1 MGVRTGLPRYKGVH
15 LEDERLYLLLDC
27 YLAGE
32 ASAADAQ
39 AVQQWLAED
48 PAHALLLDDLRLI
61 KRVIADKAPHSGTD
75 AAWAKAV
82 KALKVAHP
90 PPPRVSRR
98 LLVAALAAAALVMLL
113 VGGPGVRGLLR
124 RTPQWTEYATAAA
137 QRMVIRLQDG
147 TQVTIAPKSRVRY
160 TADYATAHRDL
171 YLDGEAYFQVAPDS
185 QRPLRVHTTRS
196 VTEDLGT
203 AFVVRAYDQTATEV
217 VVAEGRVALWRV
229 DTTAAARA
237 RGPRPDAP
245 SAALVLEARDLGRL
259 DPSGVATLRRG
270 VDVDRQLAWTRGVLA
285 FDGTP
290 LREAVRTLGRW
301 YDVEIR
307 LDDAD
312 SALAGRRFTATF
324 TNEPI
329 DLVLQRIALT
339 LGLRVE
345 SVGESV
351 FVLRPGLR
359 ARARH

>member
-1 MGVRTGLPRYKGVH
+1 MH
-15 LEDERLYLLLDC
+15 LEDERLYLLLDR

-39 AVQQWLAED
+39 AVREWLAADAE
-48 PAHALLLDDLRLI
+48 HALLLDDLRLV
-61 KRVIADKAPHSGTD
+61 KRVIADKPPHSSTN
-75 AAWAKAV
+75 AAWAKAL
-82 KALKVAHP
+82 KALEVAHP
-90 PPPRVSRR
+90 AQPRVSRR
-98 LLVAALAAAALVMLL
+98 LLVAALAAAAVVIGLIA
-113 VGGPGVRGLLR
+113 GPGVGGLLR
-124 RTPQWTEYATAAA
+124 RTPQWREYATAAA

-160 TADYATAHRDL
+160 TADYGTAHRDL

-185 QRPLRVHTTRS
+185 QRPLRVHTAGS

-203 AFVVRAYDQTATEV
+203 AFVIRAYADQIATEV
-217 VVAEGRVALWRV
+217 VVAEGRVALWR
-229 DTTAAARA
+229 A
-237 RGPRPDAP
+237 RPDTIAVEAP
-245 SAALVLEARDLGRL
+245 PALVLGARDLGQL
-259 DPSGVATLRRG
+259 GASGDATLRRG

-345 SVGESV
+345 RADGSV
-351 FVLRPGLR
+351 FLLRNGR
-359 ARARH
+359 

>member
-1 MGVRTGLPRYKGVH
+1 MH
-15 LEDERLYLLLDC
+15 LEDERLYLLLDR

-39 AVQQWLAED
+39 AVREWLAADAE
-48 PAHALLLDDLRLI
+48 HALLLDDLRLV
-61 KRVIADKAPHSGTD
+61 KRVIADKPPHSSTN
-75 AAWAKAV
+75 AAWAKAL
-82 KALKVAHP
+82 KALEVAHP
-90 PPPRVSRR
+90 AQPRVSRR
-98 LLVAALAAAALVMLL
+98 LLVAALAAAAVVIGLIA
-113 VGGPGVRGLLR
+113 GPGVGGLLP
-124 RTPQWTEYATAAA
+124 RTPQWREYATAAA

-160 TADYATAHRDL
+160 RADYGTAHRDL

-185 QRPLRVHTTRS
+185 QRPLRVHTAGS

-203 AFVVRAYDQTATEV
+203 AFVIRAYADQIATEV
-217 VVAEGRVALWRV
+217 VVAEGRVALWR
-229 DTTAAARA
+229 A
-237 RGPRPDAP
+237 RPDTIAVEAP
-245 SAALVLEARDLGRL
+245 PALVLGARDLGQLRA
-259 DPSGVATLRRG
+259 SGDATLRRG

-345 SVGESV
+345 RADGSV
-351 FVLRPGLR
+351 FLLRNGR
-359 ARARH
+359 

>member
-1 MGVRTGLPRYKGVH
+1 MH
-15 LEDERLYLLLDC
+15 LEDERLYLLLDR

-39 AVQQWLAED
+39 AVREWLAADAE
-48 PAHALLLDDLRLI
+48 HALLLDDLRLV
-61 KRVIADKAPHSGTD
+61 KRVIADKPPHSSTN
-75 AAWAKAV
+75 AAWAKAL
-82 KALKVAHP
+82 KALEVAHP
-90 PPPRVSRR
+90 AQPRVSRR
-98 LLVAALAAAALVMLL
+98 LLVAALAAAAVVIGLIA
-113 VGGPGVRGLLR
+113 GPGVGGLLR
-124 RTPQWTEYATAAA
+124 RTPQWREYATAAA

-160 TADYATAHRDL
+160 TADYGTAHRDL

-185 QRPLRVHTTRS
+185 QRPLRVHTAGS

-203 AFVVRAYDQTATEV
+203 AFVIRAYADQIATEV
-217 VVAEGRVALWRV
+217 VVAEGRVALWR
-229 DTTAAARA
+229 A
-237 RGPRPDAP
+237 RPDTIAVEAP
-245 SAALVLEARDLGRL
+245 PALVLGARDLGQLRA
-259 DPSGVATLRRG
+259 SGDATLRRG

-345 SVGESV
+345 RADGSV
-351 FVLRPGLR
+351 FLLRNGR
-359 ARARH
+359 